1 MSESSMAPTE
11 RRLTVLYASETGTA
25 EQVAE
30 RIGRIARRRHI
41 DTHIYSMGD
50 YEKVRTFLT
59 RRR

>member
-1 MSESSMAPTE
+1 MSESSTAPTK

-41 DTHIYSMGD
+41 DTHVHSMGD

-59 RRR
+59 RQR

>member
-1 MSESSMAPTE
+1 MAPTE